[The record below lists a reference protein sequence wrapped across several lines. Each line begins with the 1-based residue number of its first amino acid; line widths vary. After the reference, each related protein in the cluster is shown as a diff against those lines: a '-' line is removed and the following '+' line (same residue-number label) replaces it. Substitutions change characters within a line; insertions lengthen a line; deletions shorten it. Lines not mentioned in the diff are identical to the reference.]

1 MANRHGFICGATGTG
16 KTVTLK
22 VLAESFSAMGVPV
35 FLADVKGDLSGMS
48 QPGQDSADMQDR
60 AKRFGLAEDGFAY
73 QGFPTQ
79 YFDIYGKRGIPL
91 RTTVSEIGP
100 QLLAGILGLN
110 KTQADILSVVY
121 KLADDENLLL
131 CDTKDLKAIL
141 QFAGET
147 PLRWRASTAAL
158 PTVGGGHRARH
169 RRAGGRRRGPVL
181 RRARDQRGGFLHDR
195 PFRQG
200 TINVLDSSSLINQ
213 PRLYSAFMLYL
224 LSELFEVL
232 PEVGDMDKPG
242 SCFSLTKRT
251 FCSTA
256 PAAS

>member
-35 FLADVKGDLSGMS
+35 SWRTSRGDLSGMS
-48 QPGQDSADMQDR
+48 QPVQDSADMQDR
-60 AKRFGLAEDGFAY
+60 AKRFALAEDGFAY

-110 KTQADILSVVY
+110 KTQATSFRSCT
-121 KLADDENLLL
+121 NWRT
-131 CDTKDLKAIL
+131 TKTCFVRHKGPQGHPASSP
-141 QFAGET
+141 AKT

-158 PTVGGGHRARH
+158 PNSRWRPSCAPSSRWRAK
-169 RRAGGRRRGPVL
+169 
-181 RRARDQRGGFLHDR
+181 ARTSSSASPRSTWRISSR
-195 PFRQG
+195 PTLPARG
-200 TINVLDSSSLINQ
+200 TINVLDFQQ
-213 PRLYSAFMLYL
+213 PHQ
-224 LSELFEVL
+224 
-232 PEVGDMDKPG
+232 
-242 SCFSLTKRT
+242 
-251 FCSTA
+251 
-256 PAAS
+256 PAAAVFCLYALPAVRAVRGPARSGGYGQAPGRVFL

>member
-141 QFAGET
+141 QFAGEN
-147 PLRWRASTAAL
+147 AAAL
-158 PTVGGGHRARH
+158 ESEYGRIAKQSVAAIVRAIVALR
-169 RRAGGRRRGPVL
+169 GRRRGPVL

-200 TINVLDSSSLINQ
+200 DHQRAGFQQ
-213 PRLYSAFMLYL
+213 PHQPAAAVFRLYA
-224 LSELFEVL
+224 L
-232 PEVGDMDKPG
+232 PAVRAVRG
-242 SCFSLTKRT
+242 
-251 FCSTA
+251 
-256 PAAS
+256 PARSGGYGQL